1 MLLIQPLLP
10 CLAKWL
16 ERTGLNNESTRV
28 LLPCVRTS
36 WFIPQLWLMMSPTLS
51 VQLWDLFVCL
61 FVYSSS
67 FSVTQLMWREQE
79 SFVIPCSSFK
89 YIHLFDTNAV
99 VYLNKTHKNKDPS
112 LEAFAYSVSEKELP
126 DIPCIYLSSFNLNL
140 NFGSKISECSSLPE
154 SEALNPDLEEKVSW
168 SCCCPLVEALLRY
181 FHIQERMPALYS
193 NYFKIFLSLILQ
205 IY

>member
-16 ERTGLNNESTRV
+16 EQTGLNNDSTRV

-36 WFIPQLWLMMSPTLS
+36 WFIPPLWLMMSPTLS
-51 VQLWDLFVCL
+51 MQLWDLFVCL

-126 DIPCIYLSSFNLNL
+126 DVACTYLSSFNLNL
-140 NFGSKISECSSLPE
+140 NFWSKISECSSLPE
-154 SEALNPDLEEKVSW
+154 SEALNPDLESFMIM
-168 SCCCPLVEALLRY
+168 LLPPSRSSP
-181 FHIQERMPALYS
+181 E
-193 NYFKIFLSLILQ
+193 IFSHPGEDASFVLQ
-205 IY
+205 LL